1 MVVRQVAAES
11 FAQGVLGGI
20 LGVAL
25 GLLAAGAIGVFGPTL
40 TASST
45 TGGGSI
51 FGVEQIA
58 QTTSQGVSLAAPVSL
73 TILLLG
79 FALSLFGGLL
89 AGIAAALRA
98 ARLRPADALRTVE

>member
-1 MVVRQVAAES
+1 M
-11 FAQGVLGGI
+11 L
-20 LGVAL
+20 
-25 GLLAAGAIGVFGPTL
+25 GPTL

-45 TGGGSI
+45 TGGGSL
-51 FGVEQIA
+51 FGVQQLA

-79 FALSLFGGLL
+79 FGLSLFGGLL
-89 AGIAAALRA
+89 AGTTAALRA